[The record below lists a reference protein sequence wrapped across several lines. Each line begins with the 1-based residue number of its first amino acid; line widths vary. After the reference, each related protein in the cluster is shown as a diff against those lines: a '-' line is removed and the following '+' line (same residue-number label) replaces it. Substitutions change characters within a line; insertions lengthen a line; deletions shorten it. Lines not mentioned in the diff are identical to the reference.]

1 MRKLAKLSLSGLL
14 LAILAIWLGPELLR
28 GIVTAGRDAT
38 TSTSSSTSDAPAH
51 SASAHPTSAQ
61 ATPTFAHVDTSV
73 GFTSQSALEEHFQKH
88 GREFGS
94 ITQGQYLRLAQ
105 ELRGADVGGDVREA
119 ARADGVITRFD
130 VRTGAFLAFHEDKS
144 IRTFFKPNDGL
155 RYFERQLDK
164 EH

>member
-1 MRKLAKLSLSGLL
+1 MRNKAKLSLSGLL
-14 LAILAIWLGPELLR
+14 LAILAIWLGPDFLR
-28 GIVTAGRDAT
+28 GAQTAGRDAKT
-38 TSTSSSTSDAPAH
+38 NTSTSATTADAPANP
-51 SASAHPTSAQ
+51 ASKSSTPSSAQ
-61 ATPTFAHVDTSV
+61 VDTSV
-73 GFTSQSALEEHFQKH
+73 GFTSRRALEEHFQKH

-94 ITQGQYLRLAQ
+94 ITEAQYLRLAQ
-105 ELRGADVGGDVREA
+105 ELRDADVVGDVREVT
-119 ARADGVITRFD
+119 RADGVLTRFD